1 MLRKLL
7 AVNVKCVK
15 VISAIGAVSE
25 GRFLG
30 FPVPLF
36 LKEATVSLLHSD
48 ILDGYVETIVAL
60 AVDVWHE
67 MQACRNGIASIV
79 FPSMPWQI
87 EMQKAP
93 PPRKEN

>member
-48 ILDGYVETIVAL
+48 ILDGYAETIVAL

-67 MQACRNGIASIV
+67 MQPAGTALRALSSQVCHGR
-79 FPSMPWQI
+79 
-87 EMQKAP
+87 
-93 PPRKEN
+93 